1 MKKITTVISFLV
13 VALLMSSCNKDQSL
27 QSYLVESQ
35 DKRGFMTVD
44 IPLSFIKLKS
54 TDVSEDIQ
62 KTFESIKK
70 VNLVALP
77 YQNNEEAYEVE
88 KKAITKILRNSDTYK
103 SLMRMDVKGMK
114 MNIYYTGS
122 SDAIDEVIA
131 FGYSKEAGVGVAR
144 ILGENMNPSKIMEMM
159 QNIEMDPSQLNLKQ
173 FNLSFE

>member
-54 TDVSEDIQ
+54 TDVSEDTQ

-144 ILGENMNPSKIMEMM
+144 ILGENMNLSKIMEMM

>member
-1 MKKITTVISFLV
+1 MKKITTVLSFLAIV
-13 VALLMSSCNKDQSL
+13 LLMSSCNKEQSL

-35 DKRGFMTVD
+35 EKTGFMTVD

-54 TDVSEDIQ
+54 TDVSDDI
-62 KTFESIKK
+62 KETFKSIKK

-88 KKAITKILRNSDTYK
+88 KKAITKILKNSETYK

-114 MNIYYTGS
+114 MNIYYTGET
-122 SDAIDEVIA
+122 DAIDEVIA
-131 FGYSKEAGVGVAR
+131 FGYSKDAGVGVAR
-144 ILGENMNPSKIMEMM
+144 ILGENMNPGKIMQMM

-173 FNLSFE
+173 FNLSFQ

>member
-144 ILGENMNPSKIMEMM
+144 ILGENMNISKIMEMM

>member
-1 MKKITTVISFLV
+1 
-13 VALLMSSCNKDQSL
+13 
-27 QSYLVESQ
+27 
-35 DKRGFMTVD
+35 MTVD

>member
-13 VALLMSSCNKDQSL
+13 FALLMSSCNKDQSL

>member
-144 ILGENMNPSKIMEMM
+144 ILGENMNLSKIMEMM

>member
-70 VNLVALP
+70 EIGRAHV
-77 YQNNEEAYEVE
+77 
-88 KKAITKILRNSDTYK
+88 
-103 SLMRMDVKGMK
+103 
-114 MNIYYTGS
+114 
-122 SDAIDEVIA
+122 
-131 FGYSKEAGVGVAR
+131 
-144 ILGENMNPSKIMEMM
+144 
-159 QNIEMDPSQLNLKQ
+159 
-173 FNLSFE
+173 

>member
-13 VALLMSSCNKDQSL
+13 FALLMSSCNKDQSL
-27 QSYLVESQ
+27 QSYLLESQ

>member
-1 MKKITTVISFLV
+1 
-13 VALLMSSCNKDQSL
+13 
-27 QSYLVESQ
+27 
-35 DKRGFMTVD
+35 MTVD

-144 ILGENMNPSKIMEMM
+144 ILGENMNLSKIMEMM

>member
-13 VALLMSSCNKDQSL
+13 FALLMSSCNKDQSL

-173 FNLSFE
+173 LNLSFE